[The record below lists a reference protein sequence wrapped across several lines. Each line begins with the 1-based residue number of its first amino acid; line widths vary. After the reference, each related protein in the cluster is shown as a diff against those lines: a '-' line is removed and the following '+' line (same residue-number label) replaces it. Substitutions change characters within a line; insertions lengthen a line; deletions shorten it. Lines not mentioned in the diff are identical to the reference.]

1 MIAWLPLPGA
11 EHLLDLSTTY
21 IFAYELSV
29 CLSVCLRVSQ
39 TLLSDFHYTFVYFVP
54 VSTFSQEVSSSDLS
68 ASQVLAMATAV
79 SESDN
84 VVTASLSNRGSNSDQ
99 SARPEGLSAEEEQ
112 ENVTHI
118 EVCLQSFLSETITHP
133 GQ

>member
-1 MIAWLPLPGA
+1 M
-11 EHLLDLSTTY
+11 
-21 IFAYELSV
+21 
-29 CLSVCLRVSQ
+29 
-39 TLLSDFHYTFVYFVP
+39 P